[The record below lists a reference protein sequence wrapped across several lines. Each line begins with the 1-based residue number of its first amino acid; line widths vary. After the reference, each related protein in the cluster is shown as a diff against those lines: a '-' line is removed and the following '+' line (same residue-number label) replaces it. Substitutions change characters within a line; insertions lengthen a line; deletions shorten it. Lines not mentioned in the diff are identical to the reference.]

1 MSALPE
7 ISIVLPVY
15 NGSKTVEK
23 SIMSIV
29 NQTFQNW
36 ELVIVDD
43 GSVDDSFHLC
53 QEIAQQEKRISLYKN
68 ETNLGLAATMNRLVG
83 LAKGK
88 YIGVQEHDDFAMPYR
103 LQMEWDLLE
112 SKPEIGLVSG
122 IAELLDDDGQ
132 VFMTFPGILANGN
145 QYPQDKKQMV
155 AYLFINHTK
164 VVNAACMFR
173 KSIVDAMP
181 MPFDEQ
187 AKQAID
193 LQFFLH
199 LSHKARVWG
208 LQKALVRMSRG
219 EHHAHITKKK
229 DLQFRETRRCI
240 KKIYHEYKN
249 DPTSPINRR
258 LYFQSMSHE
267 LNLEGRV
274 YGRFKG
280 IWLILQAIVYN
291 PANKNAW
298 KSLYE
303 LTIRGLRKSFQY
315 VKKR

>member
-43 GSVDDSFHLC
+43 GSVDGSFHLC
-53 QEIAQQEKRISLYKN
+53 QKIAQQEQRIRLYKN

-88 YIGVQEHDDFAMPYR
+88 YIGVQEHDDFAMPDR

-122 IAELLDDDGQ
+122 IAEFLDDDGK
-132 VFMTFPGILANGN
+132 VFMKFPGILANGN

-155 AYLFINHTK
+155 ALLFVNQTK
-164 VVNAACMFR
+164 FVNAACMFR
-173 KSIVDAMP
+173 KSIVDVMP

-193 LQFFLH
+193 LQFFIH
-199 LSHKARVWG
+199 LAHKERYWG
-208 LQKALVRMSRG
+208 LHEVLVRMGRG
-219 EHHAHITKKK
+219 KSNHNLTSNKVLLFSEVH
-229 DLQFRETRRCI
+229 RCI
-240 KKIYHEYKN
+240 KKTYHEYKN
-249 DPTSPINRR
+249 DPSSPINRR
-258 LYFQSMSHE
+258 LYFQSMSYA
-267 LNLEGRV
+267 LNMEGRV

-280 IWLILQAIVYN
+280 IWHLLQALVYN

-298 KSLYE
+298 KSLYD
-303 LTIRGLRKSFQY
+303 LTVRGLRKPFQY